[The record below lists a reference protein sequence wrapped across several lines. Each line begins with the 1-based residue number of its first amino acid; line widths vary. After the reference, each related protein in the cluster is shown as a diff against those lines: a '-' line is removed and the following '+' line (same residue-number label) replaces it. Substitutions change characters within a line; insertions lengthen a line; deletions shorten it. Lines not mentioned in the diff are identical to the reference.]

1 MGKCDSCPSK
11 SNCESTSDSCGIEI
25 NPKNN
30 IKNVIGIMS
39 VKGGVGKSTTSVII
53 ANELKNKGYKVG
65 ILDADITGPSI
76 PRLMRVEDKKATM
89 DEVGEIIPIEVGGIK
104 LMSINFLIK
113 EDEPVIWRGPILG
126 RTVKQF
132 WENTI
137 WGDLDYLLLDLPPGT
152 GDVTITVMQSLPI
165 NGIFMVT
172 IPQDFISVI
181 VKKGINMAEKMNI
194 PVLGIIENMSYIIC
208 PNCGS
213 EFSFYGEE
221 KNVDLGKIDIISRI
235 PMCKDIVNIS
245 KNGISDIE
253 NKEVKGIIDSTVQE
267 ILKRV

>member
-1 MGKCDSCPSK
+1 MSKCDSCPSK
-11 SNCESTSDSCGIEI
+11 SGCGSTSDSCGIEI

-30 IKNVIGIMS
+30 IRKVLGIMS

-53 ANELKNKGYKVG
+53 ANELKNRGYKVG

-76 PRLMRVEDKKATM
+76 PRLMKAEDRRATM
-89 DEVGEIIPIEVGGIK
+89 SEDGEILPVDVNGIK
-104 LMSINFLIK
+104 LMSTNFLIK

-132 WENTI
+132 WEDTI

-172 IPQDFISVI
+172 LPQDFVSVI

-208 PNCGS
+208 PDCDS
-213 EFSFYGEE
+213 KFSFYGEK
-221 KNVDLGKIDIISRI
+221 KNVDLGEVDIISKL
-235 PMCKDIVNIS
+235 PMCEDIVNIS
-245 KNGISDIE
+245 KNGISEIE
-253 NKEVKGIIDSTVQE
+253 NEEVKEIIKDTVEE